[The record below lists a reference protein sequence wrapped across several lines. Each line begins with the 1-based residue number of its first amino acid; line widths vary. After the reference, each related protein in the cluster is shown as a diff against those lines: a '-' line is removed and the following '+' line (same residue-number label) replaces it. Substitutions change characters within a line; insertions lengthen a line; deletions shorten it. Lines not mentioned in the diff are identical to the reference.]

1 MAPSNNV
8 NMASAFTM
16 NALTASDR
24 AKVEAHREKWRAEEG
39 KAIDRRLL
47 YLHDTELRRFYFMLL
62 SQAQRAQL
70 H

>member
-1 MAPSNNV
+1 MVCPFCWAACLTPLD
-8 NMASAFTM
+8 ASG
-16 NALTASDR
+16 R
-24 AKVEAHREKWRAEEG
+24 VKVETHREKWRAEEG

-62 SQAQRAQL
+62 NQAQRAQL